1 MKKLLVAAMLAS
13 GMSAAALAADDI
25 DPAQMREQ
33 MRVQCAEMVNGVPAE
48 HQAEAEKNCQCV
60 VDNTDYEAVQAAI
73 RADDN
78 ARLEALQKEVVA
90 ACTP

>member
-13 GMSAAALAADDI
+13 GMSAAALAADI

-73 RADDN
+73 RAEDN
-78 ARLEALQKEVVA
+78 ERLEALQKEVVA

>member
-1 MKKLLVAAMLAS
+1 MKKLLVVAMLAS
-13 GMSAAALAADDI
+13 GMSVAALAADNLDA
-25 DPAQMREQ
+25 AQMREQ
-33 MRVQCAEMVNGVPAE
+33 MRTQCAEMVNGVPAE

-60 VDNTDYEAVQAAI
+60 VDNTDYEAVLAALE
-73 RADDN
+73 ADDN